1 MKNNMVLRK
10 NDEVIVICG
19 KDKGKT
25 GKILKVI
32 PDKQKVI
39 IEKINFVKEF
49 IRKDQSKN
57 VQGGIMEKEAPIHV
71 SNVRIFCSECGQG
84 VRVKMQTLQAGEK
97 TRICYKCESS
107 IEKHQ

>member
-1 MKNNMVLRK
+1 MKNMALRK
-10 NDEVIVICG
+10 NDEVIVTCG

-39 IEKINFVKEF
+39 VEKVNFVKEF
-49 IRKDQSKN
+49 IRQDQSKN
-57 VQGGIMEKEAPIHV
+57 IQGGIMEKEAPLHV

-84 VRVKMQTLQAGEK
+84 VRVKMQKLQDGEK

-107 IEKHQ
+107 IEKNK

>member
-39 IEKINFVKEF
+39 IEKVNFVKEF